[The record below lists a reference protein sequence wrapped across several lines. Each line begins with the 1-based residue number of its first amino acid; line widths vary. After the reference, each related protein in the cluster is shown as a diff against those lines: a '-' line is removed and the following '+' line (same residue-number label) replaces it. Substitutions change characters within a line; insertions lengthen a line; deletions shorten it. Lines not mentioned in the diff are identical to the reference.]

1 MSTNGNLVAFS
12 DLSHDKQS
20 SETDLGGVSG
30 NTHANAGRVRVF
42 KYENGAWS
50 QRGSSLIGENAND
63 SLGFSVQMSEDGK
76 YLIFSSQAVSK
87 VYIFEWNGTAYV
99 QRGSTLTGVAGD
111 QFGESVDIS
120 KDGSMVAVGYRGADV
135 AEGALAGD
143 SGLVKMYKWNGTN
156 AYTLIN
162 TFTHIDALAG
172 AGFGS
177 VVRLSSDGTRLIVG
191 ADSDDA
197 GGSSSGIV
205 YTFEYDG
212 SSWLRREPYGSI
224 GTTAPANYLIGRL
237 NSTYVS
243 RDGSTIGIGEY
254 GSSTGG
260 TSSGSFR
267 VFHMPSNIK
276 SIWGSNDDVN
286 WTKITTGNETFRG
299 DDRLEFK
306 NLDNP
311 NYYKYHAIVA
321 DAFTRLKDVKLFGIR
336 NQGSST
342 LHDGALTLTKK
353 VTAPQLESTGIINMK
368 GDYTEIRANSN
379 VVTCFDRSKKLI
391 KYPRVAM
398 TDNSSGGYV
407 ASASSTYTNFNPY
420 EAFDNEDPGS
430 TAYWSGSTQ
439 IYNTNGTWGG
449 GTAAAYTTNVEGVS
463 KYGEWIQIQLPNK
476 IKYNYSK
483 IKAPSPAAR
492 QPRDGYILGSNDTS
506 GAWTILHRFED
517 VSRSSTA
524 DLVTYTP
531 PSEYTQFFQYFRLV
545 IETIN
550 DGGLQYV
557 GVNTWDIFGC
567 PEYDP
572 EAHGTDVTIKSY
584 PNVPNT
590 DWLEVY
596 YDGQDYTQMPATVTD
611 KSGNDRDAEMNATF
625 DNGEIKAFNFTGS
638 HTSNVTTSDHGLGTG
653 DVTYTVSYWFK
664 RIRKRN
670 NYDYL
675 YIMGNGGS
683 TGQAS
688 LMWILNEQ
696 LSLDHWSTQTRY
708 NEPIQNNRWYHVAAG
723 HRGGVAVT
731 NDFLFIDGQNVGVSV
746 STPQTFDL
754 QGSKL
759 TLGTSHNS
767 VNEFLEGS
775 IANFRLFNRALTS
788 DEIYQLYA
796 YQKEYFGHGDLGM
809 TLKAG
814 RLGIG
819 TSEPRAML
827 DVRGDAF
834 FNGLISSGMPA
845 IFGAVNNANYVQQS
859 AISQNIS
866 VVQFSQG
873 PNMERAAGGITCP
886 IAGMYQVQ
894 LYTHCWFS
902 GGAYAV
908 KSTQTLDRY
917 NSAGTIYSK
926 ANRGSIHNVTM
937 GSSGGNS
944 DQHQITTWLIQVN
957 AGDYLILNHLT
968 SPSTTRNYSNEW
980 NYISAVCVCANN
992 QSLGGGGGS
1001 GGGY

>member
-1 MSTNGNLVAFS
+1 
-12 DLSHDKQS
+12 
-20 SETDLGGVSG
+20 
-30 NTHANAGRVRVF
+30 
-42 KYENGAWS
+42 
-50 QRGSSLIGENAND
+50 
-63 SLGFSVQMSEDGK
+63 
-76 YLIFSSQAVSK
+76 
-87 VYIFEWNGTAYV
+87 
-99 QRGSTLTGVAGD
+99 
-111 QFGESVDIS
+111 
-120 KDGSMVAVGYRGADV
+120 
-135 AEGALAGD
+135 
-143 SGLVKMYKWNGTN
+143 
-156 AYTLIN
+156 
-162 TFTHIDALAG
+162 
-172 AGFGS
+172 
-177 VVRLSSDGTRLIVG
+177 
-191 ADSDDA
+191 
-197 GGSSSGIV
+197 
-205 YTFEYDG
+205 
-212 SSWLRREPYGSI
+212 
-224 GTTAPANYLIGRL
+224 
-237 NSTYVS
+237 
-243 RDGSTIGIGEY
+243 
-254 GSSTGG
+254 
-260 TSSGSFR
+260 
-267 VFHMPSNIK
+267 
-276 SIWGSNDDVN
+276 VN

-321 DAFTRLKDVKLFGIR
+321 DAFTRLKDIKLFGIR

-342 LHDGALTLTKK
+342 LHDGTLTLTKK
-353 VTAPQLESTGIINMK
+353 VTAPQLESTGILNMK

-572 EAHGTDVTIKSY
+572 EAHGTDVTVKSVA
-584 PNVPNT
+584 NVPNT

-596 YDGQDYTQMPATVTD
+596 YDGQDYTEMPATVDNKTGV
-611 KSGNDRDAEMNATF
+611 STYDATSVNSVGFDATQKAFTF
-625 DNGEIKAFNFTGS
+625 DAASSQYLSSSTPVDGNYIHS
-638 HTSNVTTSDHGLGTG
+638 ISI
-653 DVTYTVSYWFK
+653 WFK
-664 RIRKRN
+664 GTN
-670 NYDYL
+670 LTPTAGD
-675 YIMGNGGS
+675 
-683 TGQAS
+683 T
-688 LMWILNEQ
+688 LMWIGDNVNNERIEIYLESDKISYSFKDNDVVATPT
-696 LSLDHWSTQTRY
+696 LS
-708 NEPIQNNRWYHVAAG
+708 NNRWYHLTVTYN
-723 HRGGVAVT
+723 GVAGVT
-731 NDFLFIDGQNVGVSV
+731 GREIYLDGVKQSATHTGNSAVLAV
-746 STPQTFDL
+746 DNN
-754 QGSKL
+754 
-759 TLGTSHNS
+759 TLNLGGFSGTSS
-767 VNEFLEGS
+767 TYMFSGS

>member
-1 MSTNGNLVAFS
+1 
-12 DLSHDKQS
+12 
-20 SETDLGGVSG
+20 
-30 NTHANAGRVRVF
+30 
-42 KYENGAWS
+42 
-50 QRGSSLIGENAND
+50 
-63 SLGFSVQMSEDGK
+63 
-76 YLIFSSQAVSK
+76 
-87 VYIFEWNGTAYV
+87 
-99 QRGSTLTGVAGD
+99 
-111 QFGESVDIS
+111 
-120 KDGSMVAVGYRGADV
+120 
-135 AEGALAGD
+135 
-143 SGLVKMYKWNGTN
+143 
-156 AYTLIN
+156 
-162 TFTHIDALAG
+162 
-172 AGFGS
+172 
-177 VVRLSSDGTRLIVG
+177 
-191 ADSDDA
+191 
-197 GGSSSGIV
+197 
-205 YTFEYDG
+205 
-212 SSWLRREPYGSI
+212 
-224 GTTAPANYLIGRL
+224 
-237 NSTYVS
+237 
-243 RDGSTIGIGEY
+243 
-254 GSSTGG
+254 
-260 TSSGSFR
+260 
-267 VFHMPSNIK
+267 
-276 SIWGSNDDVN
+276 
-286 WTKITTGNETFRG
+286 
-299 DDRLEFK
+299 
-306 NLDNP
+306 
-311 NYYKYHAIVA
+311 
-321 DAFTRLKDVKLFGIR
+321 
-336 NQGSST
+336 
-342 LHDGALTLTKK
+342 
-353 VTAPQLESTGIINMK
+353 
-368 GDYTEIRANSN
+368 
-379 VVTCFDRSKKLI
+379 
-391 KYPRVAM
+391 M

-572 EAHGTDVTIKSY
+572 EAYGVDVTVKSV

-596 YDGQDYTQMPATVTD
+596 YDAKDLVDGAVSTTSGAITGLGGTTNNGTAYGGVTVSDGAFVFDGSGDYIESGLTINAVGTPQHTFSLWVKPSTGDMDDTNNHYLCVWGNTTAQNSWSGLALKGGKLLHAYHASVKYTSDVLFTTGNWHHIVVVIKSTIETVAI
-611 KSGNDRDAEMNATF
+611 DRDADF
-625 DNGEIKAFNFTGS
+625 YVDGVLYSGS
-638 HTSNVTTSDHGLGTG
+638 YSTLGSQAGNSAYYLNWGSGTSTRVRL
-653 DVTYTVSYWFK
+653 
-664 RIRKRN
+664 
-670 NYDYL
+670 
-675 YIMGNGGS
+675 
-683 TGQAS
+683 AS
-688 LMWILNEQ
+688 L
-696 LSLDHWSTQTRY
+696 LS
-708 NEPIQNNRWYHVAAG
+708 
-723 HRGGVAVT
+723 GGE
-731 NDFLFIDGQNVGVSV
+731 S
-746 STPQTFDL
+746 S
-754 QGSKL
+754 S
-759 TLGTSHNS
+759 S
-767 VNEFLEGS
+767 S

-796 YQKEYFGHGDLGM
+796 YQKEYFGHSTNNM

-819 TSEPRAML
+819 TSEPRAAL